1 MAKGLKWLTGIRLRV
16 LGVLTVPL
24 VALIGVQAVGITS
37 LASVRGELDGLVS
50 TNIPGVVQSYEIELA
65 SREMLVETQRALL
78 DSDPDSRNAR
88 IAQARSAAEA
98 FSESVASLS
107 TLDLGDDAAALL
119 PRIKSGGE
127 ELIGVL
133 GPVWEQLAKNNM
145 LANEEAQA
153 ALETEVPPKV
163 QVMDTVFAEFAGVR
177 DAEINRAASEASGSL
192 STFAGVSRVATLVG
206 LAVSGV
212 FGLFLAG
219 RIAGRI
225 NWLSGRVRAIA
236 DGHGT
241 LESRRIEWKDSTEL
255 GELADAFNFFS
266 ASVAEIVTKF
276 EEAAREVSS
285 VGNDLAAASTE
296 MSASLGE
303 QAEQVREISDSTES
317 MAVEADAAA
326 SAAQQAASASEHARD
341 SAEQGRKTLT
351 SLIAGMESTRQAVGD
366 GAASVSELGRRSDE
380 IGQII
385 AVIDDIADQ
394 TNLLALNAAIEAARA
409 GEHGRG
415 FAVVADEVRKL
426 AERTQQ
432 ATEQVTATIRE
443 IQSGTQTAVELMGKG
458 SGLVE
463 SGVGLSKVAAQT
475 IGQIV
480 TEVQESTQ
488 RIEQVT
494 AVLDQN
500 RSLSST
506 IKDRTGSISN
516 AAMQQAQVSE
526 ETSRFAMTLSS
537 KAAELRAMIDDFR
550 ADRSKG

>member
-366 GAASVSELGRRSDE
+366 GAASVSELGRRSEE

-385 AVIDDIADQ
+385 QVIDDIADQ